1 MLLLLPLQTLILSES
16 VRSLRWLD
24 SFDQMLYEK
33 ILRGSYSKPN
43 FFFVELV
50 SWSLFQCALLAKVY
64 KRTLLVCVRGKKRI
78 ERRKTN
84 YSITKVFCCSL
95 PNKLPKIMRHYTFCD
110 TPGARNSLLSVHFF
124 HEYIT
129 AKHCTTLAPSLQP
142 KTKKYFKSMLPFA
155 YKCPLSK

>member
-1 MLLLLPLQTLILSES
+1 MCKIYFPIKK
-16 VRSLRWLD
+16 WLD
-24 SFDQMLYEK
+24 SFDQMLYGK
-33 ILRGSYSKPN
+33 TLRGSYSKPN
-43 FFFVELV
+43 FLFIELV

-64 KRTLLVCVRGKKRI
+64 KRTLLVCVRGKKQI

-129 AKHCTTLAPSLQP
+129 AKHRALLRDATPIVE
-142 KTKKYFKSMLPFA
+142 KKLFPWYICFYTFCSVIR
-155 YKCPLSK
+155 